1 MKYILH
7 LKIKCYKN
15 KWTIGPTT
23 ADSHCRWT
31 STQALL
37 FLFHY
42 KRRQLLKSFVLW
54 CKHGPSQKQRSGWKR
69 KKRGWEGARNTYA
82 WWKKNTVT
90 LLLYLYQWMVC
101 IQILVFWNYSVQKNK
116 NKRHKIY
123 WSILHHVWFIPVN
136 SIAVNYKQRLYNAT
150 CC

>member
-1 MKYILH
+1 MLHFYSNILMKYILH
-7 LKIKCYKN
+7 LKIKCCKN

-23 ADSHCRWT
+23 TDSHCRWT
-31 STQALL
+31 STQVLL

-90 LLLYLYQWMVC
+90 LLLCISGWCVYKFLYFGITQC
-101 IQILVFWNYSVQKNK
+101 KKIKI
-116 NKRHKIY
+116 RHKIEAFCIM
-123 WSILHHVWFIPVN
+123 SDSF
-136 SIAVNYKQRLYNAT
+136 Q
-150 CC
+150 